1 MSYEFARLEMLIGE
15 NGIQKLK
22 GSSVAVFGI
31 GGVGSYSAETLA
43 RSAVGKIILVD
54 FDKISESNINRQIHS
69 LKSTVGL
76 NKAEV
81 MGERIK
87 DIYSECEVIK
97 EINLLKEDNIKEFFE
112 KYNPDFVI
120 DAIDMVKTKA
130 ILIEYCSQNNINIIS
145 AMGFGNKMF
154 PEMIEICD
162 IYDTQTCPLA
172 RTLRKLL
179 KKKGIKKLP
188 VVFSR
193 EIPMVPDKSSTY
205 KDEGKTEYFMGE
217 EVPWKITPGS
227 NSFVPSAAGI
237 TAASYVIRKILNIDR
252 SVK

>member
-22 GSSVAVFGI
+22 GSSVAIFGI

-87 DIYSECEVIK
+87 DINPECEVIK
-97 EINLLKEDNIKEFFE
+97 EINLLKENNIKEFFE

-120 DAIDMVKTKA
+120 DAIDMVKAKA
-130 ILIEYCSQNNINIIS
+130 ALIEYCSKNNINIIS
-145 AMGFGNKMF
+145 SMGFGNKMF

-172 RTLRKLL
+172 RTLRKIL
-179 KKKGIKKLP
+179 KKNGIKKLP

-193 EIPMVPDKSSTY
+193 EIPMVPDKSIRY

-217 EVPWKITPGS
+217 EVPAKITPGS
-227 NSFVPSAAGI
+227 NGFVPSAAGI
-237 TAASYVIRKILNIDR
+237 TAAAYVIRKILNMER
-252 SVK
+252 SGK

>member
-22 GSSVAVFGI
+22 GSSVAIFGI

-97 EINLLKEDNIKEFFE
+97 EINLLKENNIKEFFE

-130 ILIEYCSQNNINIIS
+130 MLIEYCSQNNINIIS
-145 AMGFGNKMF
+145 SMGFGNKMF

-162 IYDTQTCPLA
+162 IYDTLACPLA

-193 EIPMVPDKSSTY
+193 EIPMVPDKSSRY
-205 KDEGKTEYFMGE
+205 KDEGKTEYFMG
-217 EVPWKITPGS
+217 
-227 NSFVPSAAGI
+227 
-237 TAASYVIRKILNIDR
+237 
-252 SVK
+252 

>member
-22 GSSVAVFGI
+22 GSSVAIFGI

-87 DIYSECEVIK
+87 DINPECEVIK
-97 EINLLKEDNIKEFFE
+97 EINLLKENNIKEFFE

-130 ILIEYCSQNNINIIS
+130 MLIEYCSQNNINIIS
-145 AMGFGNKMF
+145 
-154 PEMIEICD
+154 
-162 IYDTQTCPLA
+162 
-172 RTLRKLL
+172 
-179 KKKGIKKLP
+179 
-188 VVFSR
+188 
-193 EIPMVPDKSSTY
+193 
-205 KDEGKTEYFMGE
+205 
-217 EVPWKITPGS
+217 
-227 NSFVPSAAGI
+227 
-237 TAASYVIRKILNIDR
+237 
-252 SVK
+252 